1 MLLSELAFANACPS
15 NGFLEEMA
23 KVIPW
28 DLFEQELKLQIRHK
42 TGGRPPYCR
51 LLLFKMHLLQVWYGL
66 SDAATEFQC
75 QDRLSFRKFLGRGID
90 ESIPE
95 ATTLENFRHELRT
108 TGLDTG
114 LMARLDTFFK
124 EQGLLLKEGN
134 MVDASF
140 IQANSKPKKDIEKQS
155 DLDAEWGHKGFGYSA
170 TVNADRKTKLIR
182 RVNTTSERPHDS
194 KQLPTVLVGD
204 EKEMFGDSAY
214 LANQKAL
221 GTQGITPR
229 IIQKKSRGKKGEP
242 APELPLRD
250 KYRNKLFAKLRAPVE
265 HVFACW
271 KTIFKVNRAW
281 YRGLERVNQ
290 QVQSLA
296 LAYNLR
302 RYGYLCRAHCA

>member
-1 MLLSELAFANACPS
+1 
-15 NGFLEEMA
+15 
-23 KVIPW
+23 
-28 DLFEQELKLQIRHK
+28 
-42 TGGRPPYCR
+42 
-51 LLLFKMHLLQVWYGL
+51 
-66 SDAATEFQC
+66 
-75 QDRLSFRKFLGRGID
+75 
-90 ESIPE
+90 
-95 ATTLENFRHELRT
+95 
-108 TGLDTG
+108 
-114 LMARLDTFFK
+114 MARLDTFFK